1 MNPRPRPRPEGGN
14 SRRPP
19 ARKAGRMN
27 ALLGWELLRVS
38 RRTAALAVGRF
49 AFGAALLGV
58 MWLIYSSGF
67 REQQQLTGDAT
78 VIARTLQRFAE
89 AFSLTFFIVQLV
101 IVLLLTPIFVAGSVF
116 EERETRSGE
125 VLLTTDLT
133 RREVFYG
140 KFLARVVQV
149 MMVVAAGMPIL
160 ALTLLWGGV
169 AIEFILIGYAAT
181 FFCILSS
188 GAIAASVAGSSETL
202 REAVLKAYAYI
213 LVFDVLIFP
222 ASPFLLIP
230 MASGAS
236 SMGLMCGVVFVPVHI
251 IITIVALAHG
261 LRWLRLAMLRQR
273 RRVTAELA
281 EQMAR
286 RKPPVAQEDPLVW
299 KERYVGGPTEL
310 VVNTSWM
317 TAVGVLVAVTLLVL
331 LASNHLGAGW
341 VAAFVIPVVVL
352 AAATSIGL
360 GASGGVARERQR
372 NTLIDLFMLPGG
384 RRDILRAKLIGAI
397 WAGRWFLLA
406 AAALLVLAP
415 IGGTPLVAVPLL
427 AVAGVA
433 YLAFAAALGLW
444 LSVRSRSALTAHASW
459 MGFVALSLIG
469 TYLLADAMSHT
480 VATEGAFR
488 GSIHMTT
495 EYPDWSRAV
504 NPVMAW
510 QELAMT
516 PADQHDRPSDLTFFI
531 PAVLP
536 DHPPRLMAPLAGVL
550 LYAGA
555 AALLWWF
562 ALRRFEREGR
572 ED

>member
-1 MNPRPRPRPEGGN
+1 
-14 SRRPP
+14 
-19 ARKAGRMN
+19 MN

-58 MWLIYSSGF
+58 MWLIYSAGF
-67 REQQQLTGDAT
+67 RQEDVLKGDAT
-78 VIARTLQRFAE
+78 EIAKKLQRFAE
-89 AFSLTFFIVQLV
+89 TFSLTFFIVQLTL
-101 IVLLLTPIFVAGSVF
+101 VLLLTPIFVAGSVF

-149 MMVVAAGMPIL
+149 MMVVAAGMPVL

-230 MASGAS
+230 MASNHSA
-236 SMGLMCGVVFVPVHI
+236 MGLGCGVVFLPVQI
-251 IITIVALAHG
+251 IITIVSLAHG

-281 EQMAR
+281 EQMAK

-299 KERYVGGPTEL
+299 KERYVGGLTEM
-310 VVNTSWM
+310 VATTSWM
-317 TAVGVLVAVTLLVL
+317 SAVGILVAVTLLVF

-341 VAAFVIPVVVL
+341 VAAFVIPFVLL

-384 RRDILRAKLIGAI
+384 RRDILRAKLIGAV
-397 WAGRWFLLA
+397 WAGRWFVLA
-406 AAALLVLAP
+406 AAALLLLAP

-427 AVAGVA
+427 AVAGAA
-433 YLAFAAALGLW
+433 YLMFAAALGLW
-444 LSVRSRSALTAHASW
+444 LSVRSRTALTAHASW

-469 TYLLADAMSHT
+469 TYLLADAMSQRVPVEAGGPYGMGT
-480 VATEGAFR
+480 VMRTEF
-488 GSIHMTT
+488 
-495 EYPDWSRAV
+495 PDWSRAI

-516 PADQHDRPSDLTFFI
+516 PADRGDRHMDLSDLV
-531 PAVLP
+531 PRLLP
-536 DHPPRLMAPLAGVL
+536 DHPPRLMAPLAGVI

-555 AALLWWF
+555 AALLWW
-562 ALRRFEREGR
+562 AAMRRFEREGR